1 MLTLFFFF
9 FFFTEQNTAL
19 HWAVMTGGKSLVGR
33 LLNHG
38 ADPFRV
44 DRRGYGCLHIA
55 AQYGH
60 SLLALFFLN
69 KGISVDSFGLW
80 EFFLSFFLLL
90 RFSASLLLFL
100 TLSFSR

>member
-1 MLTLFFFF
+1 M
-9 FFFTEQNTAL
+9 A
-19 HWAVMTGGKSLVGR
+19 GGKTLVGR

-60 SLLALFFLN
+60 VLLALFFLN
-69 KGISVDSFGLW
+69 KGISVDVFGLVPFLFPL
-80 EFFLSFFLLL
+80 FFLIMPSNLEITFF
-90 RFSASLLLFL
+90 R
-100 TLSFSR
+100 